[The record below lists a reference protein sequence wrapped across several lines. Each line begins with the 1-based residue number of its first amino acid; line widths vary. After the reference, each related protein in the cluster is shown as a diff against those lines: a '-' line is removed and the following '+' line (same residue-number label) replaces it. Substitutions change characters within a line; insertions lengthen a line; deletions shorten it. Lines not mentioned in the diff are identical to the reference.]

1 MSNKLYDEDGNKVRQ
16 LKDLSKRELI
26 QIYPKSEFLQFKQ
39 CLIKQL
45 QLVTKVCEAYN
56 VRYRV
61 DCGTLLGLYREN
73 DIIFPDF
80 DNDIGVCMED
90 ITPQFIAELNNLGLL
105 RDLKSTMYWGRQ
117 EIIEAMSTDQ
127 FFKPKV
133 LKVKDQT
140 PTKRFF
146 GSRCAITTDLFFWIT
161 NGDYQYSNLY
171 SDMEMVQ
178 KCENIGQLQ
187 KVSTK
192 HGDFYMPEHPDLY
205 LADMYGDDWRIPNSA
220 HKDIPGHVRGLLRR
234 DVTGEVKYNWIQKK
248 VRVDKFDG
256 KPGKNAVEVVEQ
268 YNHIGNYLQ

>member
-127 FFKPKV
+127 FYKPKV

-146 GSRCAITTDLFFWIT
+146 GNRCAITTDLFFWIT

-178 KCENIGQLQ
+178 K
-187 KVSTK
+187 
-192 HGDFYMPEHPDLY
+192 
-205 LADMYGDDWRIPNSA
+205 
-220 HKDIPGHVRGLLRR
+220 
-234 DVTGEVKYNWIQKK
+234 
-248 VRVDKFDG
+248 
-256 KPGKNAVEVVEQ
+256 
-268 YNHIGNYLQ
+268 